1 MGKDGDR
8 NRFGRCNSV
17 LLFALSGLQR
27 GNRDLACRIGDRD
40 RGYYRRG
47 RRFDEGSDAYRD
59 CEYGGYDCDSAQQMG
74 DGMRRGGLFPFPI

>member
-17 LLFALSGLQR
+17 LLSTLSALQR
-27 GNRDLACRIGDRD
+27 EHRNPACRIGDR
-40 RGYYRRG
+40 GYCRNG